1 MSDDLKELRE
11 QFDADM
17 DDWSEART
25 ARATDMR
32 NMAGDPWSDDDK
44 EARERAGRPYITC
57 DELSQFTNQIVN
69 DMRVN
74 PLSVSFAPGPPL
86 LAGQAQVQASEEMAD
101 ILSDKMREIEY
112 RSYAHEAYAV
122 AFQNCVEGSYGY
134 VRLVSEFL
142 PDEVE
147 RQELRIKAVH
157 DPNTV
162 LPAWATQSPDLS
174 DMTRCFVMEKRSIS
188 EFKRQFPK
196 AKQQDFEGFAKD
208 KNYAGWVDD
217 KSIRLAEYWCIHQE
231 LDPLILVQ
239 PPAAQPPGG
248 MMGLRPAVEPPP
260 FTIRKADWP
269 KMPAGYKVIGERPDA
284 TRPKVV
290 QQLVNGVEILSE
302 TTWPGR
308 YIPIAGCLG
317 LILYL
322 DEGGTSQ
329 RKIMSS
335 IRRALGPFM
344 SYCFYRTCEIEAVG
358 QITKNPYWAYEGQV
372 SPEQQ
377 QEIAKSIHEPVAV
390 LFAKATTPATGQ
402 AVLPLPQRNPQSA
415 DIQGFS
421 IGAEE
426 MRRAIQAAMGANF
439 LPTTAQKANE
449 KSGVALESIRQS
461 ANRGTFHFF
470 DHYKAMRRHMAVLVA
485 EAAPTFYDTK
495 QELMVRRRD
504 ETHERIVINDPTKPE
519 TMLKGSFTVEV
530 SDGPNVDSTRE
541 AASDFADMLLGS
553 KDLMMLLGPEKA
565 NKIAALAV
573 KLKVKQTGIGAIGD
587 EIVDIIDPPQEEGQQ
602 PDPRLAQAMQHIQE
616 LTGILQRAAQEKQ
629 AKVVENQGKFA
640 IAQMQEQAESQ
651 RAALDRETKL
661 AVAELGAKVDRLT
674 LFLEERARVGAQQHE
689 MGLAAADAAH
699 EKDLATRDTLQALA
713 QPAAG
718 GAGPIEAQP

>member
-1 MSDDLKELRE
+1 MSDDLKELRG
-11 QFDADM
+11 QFDDDM
-17 DDWSEART
+17 DDWAEART
-25 ARATDMR
+25 ERATDMR
-32 NMAGDPWSDDDK
+32 FRAGDPWSQDDK
-44 EARERAGRPYITC
+44 EARDKAGRPYITV
-57 DELSQFTNQIVN
+57 DELSQYTNQIVN

-74 PLSVSFAPGPPL
+74 PLSVSYAPGPPL
-86 LAGQAQVQASEEMAD
+86 LAGQQQVQASEEIAD

-112 RSYAHEAYAV
+112 RSYAHEAYAT
-122 AFQNCVEGSYGY
+122 AFENCVDGSYGY
-134 VRLVSEFL
+134 TRLVSEFL

-162 LPAWATQSPDLS
+162 LPAWATQSADLS
-174 DMTRCFVMEKRSIS
+174 DMTRCFVMEKRGIA
-188 EFKRQFPK
+188 EFRRQFPK

-217 KSIRLAEYWCIHQE
+217 KFIRLAEYWCVHQDP
-231 LDPLILVQ
+231 DPLLLVQ
-239 PPAAQPPGG
+239 GPAAQPPGG
-248 MMGLRPAVEPPP
+248 MLSFRAPVAPPP
-260 FTIRKADWP
+260 FSIRKADWE
-269 KMPAGYKVIGERPDA
+269 KLPAGFEVVGERLDA
-284 TRPKVV
+284 TRPRVV

-308 YIPIAGCLG
+308 YIPIAGCWG
-317 LILYL
+317 RILYL

-329 RKIMSS
+329 RKILSA
-335 IRRALGPFM
+335 IRLARDPFM
-344 SYCFYRTCEIEAVG
+344 SYCFYRTCEMEAVG

-377 QEIAKSIHEPVAV
+377 IEIAKSIHEPVAV

-402 AVLPLPQRNPQSA
+402 TVLPLPARNPQGA

-439 LPTTAQKANE
+439 LPTTAQKSNE

-470 DHYKAMRRHMAVLVA
+470 DHYKAMRRQMAILVA

-541 AASDFADMLLGS
+541 AGSDFADMLLGS
-553 KDLMMLLGPEKA
+553 KDLMLLLGPEKA

-602 PDPRLAQAMQHIQE
+602 PDPRLQQAMQHIQE

-629 AKVVENQGKFA
+629 AKVVETQGKFA
-640 IAQMQEQAESQ
+640 IAQMQE
-651 RAALDRETKL
+651 AADTARNREDNETKL
-661 AVAELGAKVDRLT
+661 AVAELGAKVERML
-674 LFLEERARVGAQQHE
+674 LFMEERARLGVQQHE
-689 MGLAAADAAH
+689 MGLAAADAQH
-699 EKDLATRDTLQALA
+699 EHEMANRAALMQVA
-713 QPAAG
+713 QSGNGDSSAV
-718 GAGPIEAQP
+718 